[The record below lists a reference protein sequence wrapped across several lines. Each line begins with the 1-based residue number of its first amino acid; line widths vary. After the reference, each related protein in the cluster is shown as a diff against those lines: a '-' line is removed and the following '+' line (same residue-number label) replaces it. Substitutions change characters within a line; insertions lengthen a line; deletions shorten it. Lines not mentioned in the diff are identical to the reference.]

1 MISSSVKA
9 QATATS
15 TPSRGGRRRRLNRP
29 LRLFSVYDPAEVSTV
44 ILMLPE
50 LSRVAP
56 GSFHPVLAAASDLHR
71 LFAAAAPP
79 SSLKDIP
86 HDPVGLFFWFI
97 NYPLVTL
104 GTMDLTLV
112 ILFKLAVLCGLVVLG
127 ERLLR
132 SFFIQ
137 KLLRRTALDAGAQ
150 YSIAR
155 ITGYIIIV
163 FGFYLALNAVGL
175 SLTSLAVVAGAIGIG
190 IGFGLQNIIQNFISG
205 IIILAERPIALGDR
219 VEVGGVSGTISKINL
234 RSTEIVSNDNITT
247 IVPNS
252 NFITNPVTNWSHGDP
267 RVQIRVPIGV
277 AYGTNIDKLTR
288 LLHEVGDENP
298 DVIKD
303 RTTVYFVA
311 FGDSSLNFE
320 LGVWTETMTH
330 SPRRFISAINFA
342 MERKLR
348 ENDIEVPFP
357 QRDLHL
363 RSGFLP
369 PARPGGEASAG

>member
-1 MISSSVKA
+1 
-9 QATATS
+9 
-15 TPSRGGRRRRLNRP
+15 
-29 LRLFSVYDPAEVSTV
+29 
-44 ILMLPE
+44 MLLE
-50 LSRVAP
+50 LSRATP
-56 GSFHPVLAAASDLHR
+56 GLLHPVFVAASDLDS
-71 LFAAAAPP
+71 LFAATTAP

-86 HDPVGLFFWFI
+86 HDPVGFFFWLI
-97 NYPLVTL
+97 NFPLITL
-104 GTMDLTLV
+104 GAMDVTLV
-112 ILFKLAVLCGLVVLG
+112 ILFKLVVLCGLVVLG
-127 ERLLR
+127 ERMLR
-132 SFFIQ
+132 SLFIQ
-137 KLLRRTALDAGAQ
+137 KLLKRTALDAGAQ

-155 ITGYIIIV
+155 ISGYIIIV

-252 NFITNPVTNWSHGDP
+252 NFITNPVTNWNHGDP
-267 RVQIRVPIGV
+267 RVQIRIPIGV
-277 AYGTNIDKLTR
+277 AYGTDIDKLKR
-288 LLHEVGDENP
+288 LLTEVAEENP
-298 DVIKD
+298 DTLKEPHS
-303 RTTVYFVA
+303 TVYFIA
-311 FGDSSLNFE
+311 FGESSLNFE
-320 LGVWTETMTH
+320 LGVWTESMTH

-348 ENDIEVPFP
+348 ENGIEIPFP

-363 RSGFLP
+363 RSGFMP
-369 PARPGGEASAG
+369 PTRSAANP